1 MKARKLRRPL
11 EAVAFSGLAAGLSM
25 GFSFVAEG
33 LLNAYLPPTSWAPL
47 VIKLGYPVGFLIV
60 ILGRQQLFT
69 ETTVTVV
76 LPLLSRRTA
85 ATLTRVLEFWAV
97 VLATN
102 LLGALFFAWVLGATD
117 AYGPLVKGQFA
128 QLGFAALS
136 PDFWGTVVRA
146 VFAGWIIATVVWLQP
161 VAAGSRV
168 VVIIILTYLVGLANL
183 SHIIAGSVETLYLV
197 TTGHLSWVT
206 WLGHFMAPTLLGN
219 ALGGVASWRP
229 STTPRPWPAGAAGP
243 ASLPEAGQRR
253 PRAAAE
259 PSSSGGRSASRRSAR
274 LPLLCSCRRMFTR
287 ARPSS
292 ARATSRE
299 PRRSG

>member
-1 MKARKLRRPL
+1 MASPLHSDPADEPAVEVAPSGPSEELAEGRKRAAVSALVVHEAIRLEGEEELRRPL

-25 GFSFVAEG
+25 GFSLVAEG

-76 LPLLSRRTA
+76 LPLLTRRTA
-85 ATLTRVLEFWAV
+85 ATLARVLEFWVV

-102 LLGALFFAWVLGATD
+102 LLGALAFAWILGATD
-117 AYGPLVKGQFA
+117 AYGPLVKTQFA
-128 QLGFAALS
+128 QLGVAALS
-136 PDFWGTVVRA
+136 PDFWSTVVRA

-197 TTGHLSWVT
+197 TTGKLGWVT

-219 ALGGVASWRP
+219 VLGGVAFVAALNHAQAV
-229 STTPRPWPAGAAGP
+229 AGRR
-243 ASLPEAGQRR
+243 RR
-253 PRAAAE
+253 PGELA
-259 PSSSGGRSASRRSAR
+259 
-274 LPLLCSCRRMFTR
+274 
-287 ARPSS
+287 
-292 ARATSRE
+292 
-299 PRRSG
+299 